1 MSGGVPRRLQYLPQ
15 GNEDKLLLKSI
26 LCLKRRSCLHP
37 PALYSV
43 WTARSKYYSGITMNS
58 NYPRQWN
65 QWKHWAKWHRLG
77 GKGDLLWHFLIFSSL
92 KCNKQTFTV
101 PSASKTFLEK
111 HCQNKTP
118 RPTSSYAT
126 RSGRLPSGPPY
137 LHSVYAFTWKC
148 LEVHGYVAIRPTLIL
163 LRVQILIFSQ
173 ITHCA
178 TSVVSS
184 MK

>member
-118 RPTSSYAT
+118 RPTSLPFMLLVPGAYRVVHHICIRCMHLPENVWKYMAT
-126 RSGRLPSGPPY
+126 LP
-137 LHSVYAFTWKC
+137 
-148 LEVHGYVAIRPTLIL
+148 
-163 LRVQILIFSQ
+163 
-173 ITHCA
+173 
-178 TSVVSS
+178 
-184 MK
+184 